1 MSLAQKTLSGFLWT
15 LLSRFGTRLVILVV
29 GIVLARILSPEDFGL
44 IAMLGVFFAVSSS
57 LVESGF
63 TQALLREKTIS
74 EFDKST
80 AFYINISIAIVLYI
94 LLWISAPYI
103 SLFFK
108 QPLLE
113 NLVKV
118 MGIDLIFKSLS
129 IVQRAVLM
137 QQLRFKLLSAIDI
150 SVSILTGI
158 IAILL
163 AYNGFGVWALAIK
176 YFLFSLFVT
185 IAFWIKNP
193 WFPKTFINRDSYNRL
208 FGFGI
213 KLVTTGL
220 INTFYRN
227 IYNLVIGKVFLP
239 ATLGL
244 YDRAFMLANQVSS
257 SIYVALGQ
265 VIYPILSKTLDDKE
279 RFKSAYRKIVI
290 SITFVNFPLT
300 TFMVFAAEPIVIII
314 LGDKWTGA
322 VPFLQL
328 LSISYFIGHIS
339 SISQDLYKI
348 LGKPEIY
355 LKFSIINKAIV
366 TIAILPGLY
375 FGIWWL
381 IAGTV
386 FAQYIEAFM
395 AMYFTS
401 KEMNYTIKEQMADL
415 LPVSILLIPMILI
428 YISIL
433 ALNLDSLVLEFILM
447 VLFGFS
453 AYILTAY
460 LLKSNAFLQIREIVI
475 PHLKSKKAAAKA

>member
-15 LLSRFGTRLVILVV
+15 LLSRFGTRLIILIV
-29 GIVLARILSPEDFGL
+29 GIVLARILTPEDFGL

-94 LLWISAPYI
+94 LLWISAPFI

-118 MGIDLIFKSLS
+118 MGVDLIFKSLS
-129 IVQRAVLM
+129 IVQRAILM

-193 WFPKTFINRDSYNRL
+193 WYPKTFISKDSYHRL

-227 IYNLVIGKVFLP
+227 LYNLVIGKVFLP

-279 RFKSAYRKIVI
+279 RFKLAYRKILI

-300 TFMVFAAEPIVIII
+300 TFMVFASEPIVVLI
-314 LGDKWTGA
+314 LGDKWIGA

-348 LGKPEIY
+348 LGKPKIY
-355 LKFSIINKAIV
+355 LKFSIINKVIV

-381 IAGTV
+381 IAGSV

-401 KEMNYTIKEQMADL
+401 KEMNYSIKEQMADL

-428 YISIL
+428 YFSIL

-447 VLFGFS
+447 VILGFS
-453 AYILTAY
+453 SYIFTAY
-460 LLKSNAFLQIREIVI
+460 LLKSYAFLQIKEIIV
-475 PHLKSKKAAAKA
+475 PYLKSKKAAAKA

>member
-15 LLSRFGTRLVILVV
+15 LLSRFGTRLIILIV

-80 AFYINISIAIVLYI
+80 AFYINISIAVVLYV

-129 IVQRAVLM
+129 VVQRAVLM
-137 QQLRFKLLSAIDI
+137 QQLRFKLLSGIDI
-150 SVSILTGI
+150 SVSIITGI

-163 AYNGFGVWALAIK
+163 AYKGFGVWALAIK

-193 WFPKTFINRDSYNRL
+193 WFPKTFINKESFDRL
-208 FGFGI
+208 FGFGV

-239 ATLGL
+239 VTLGL
-244 YDRAFMLANQVSS
+244 YDRAFLLANQVSS

-265 VIYPILSKTLDDKE
+265 VIFPILSKTLDDKE
-279 RFKSAYRKIVI
+279 RFKSAYRKIVV

-300 TFMVFAAEPIVIII
+300 TFMVFAAKPIVIII
-314 LGDKWTGA
+314 LGDKWVGA
-322 VPFLQL
+322 IPFLQL
-328 LSISYFIGHIS
+328 LSVSYFIGHIS

-355 LKFSIINKAIV
+355 LKFSIINKVIV
-366 TIAILPGLY
+366 TITILPGLY

-381 IAGTV
+381 IAGSV

-415 LPVSILLIPMILI
+415 IPVFILLVPMILT
-428 YISIL
+428 YLLIL
-433 ALNLDSLVLEFILM
+433 ALNLDSVVFEFILM
-447 VLFGFS
+447 IILGFS
-453 AYILTAY
+453 VYVLTAF
-460 LLKSNAFLQIREIVI
+460 LMKSNAFNQISEIVI
-475 PHLKSKKAAAKA
+475 PHFKSKKAPSKA